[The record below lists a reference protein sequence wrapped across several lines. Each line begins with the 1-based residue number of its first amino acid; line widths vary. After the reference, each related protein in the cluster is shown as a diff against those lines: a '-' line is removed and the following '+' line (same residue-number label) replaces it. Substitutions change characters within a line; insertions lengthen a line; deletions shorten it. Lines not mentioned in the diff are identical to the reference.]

1 MLRDL
6 WNRWGY
12 VESIKELSWDEH
24 TGTAAL
30 PTPDDLAAAF
40 NRYPQRREVPFIYI
54 RASRLLAFD
63 DNTKAFN
70 QYAAAF
76 LAKID
81 INNVVA
87 RYGRQSAAAPQA
99 ASIDPILF
107 LARLE
112 VEASRVGA
120 SSVETAIKLVRD
132 YRGEDSLGKAFLI
145 IYENELADR
154 LPEANPDKLKRYEA
168 LFSRTEDLIDSLRNT
183 SANEHLQVVMSPV
196 YQELLDVSAQLYAR
210 LAHKMHIDALHE
222 VPKRYVR
229 ILTLRKQVASTAD
242 APWLESP
249 GKLSIYQLFKHE
261 AGRPSDITNEV
272 IALHRAVPGLRE
284 ALKVSILD
292 ADAFKAFKDLDTWDK
307 GTPLSS
313 NYAGSGM
320 RDKLIEW
327 LKRGW

>member
-1 MLRDL
+1 M
-6 WNRWGY
+6 N
-12 VESIKELSWDEH
+12 I

-54 RASRLLAFD
+54 RASQAFAFD

-87 RYGRQSAAAPQA
+87 RYGRQSAAAPQT

-132 YRGEDSLGKAFLI
+132 YRGEDSLGKAF
-145 IYENELADR
+145 
-154 LPEANPDKLKRYEA
+154 
-168 LFSRTEDLIDSLRNT
+168 
-183 SANEHLQVVMSPV
+183 
-196 YQELLDVSAQLYAR
+196 
-210 LAHKMHIDALHE
+210 
-222 VPKRYVR
+222 
-229 ILTLRKQVASTAD
+229 
-242 APWLESP
+242 
-249 GKLSIYQLFKHE
+249 
-261 AGRPSDITNEV
+261 
-272 IALHRAVPGLRE
+272 
-284 ALKVSILD
+284 
-292 ADAFKAFKDLDTWDK
+292 
-307 GTPLSS
+307 
-313 NYAGSGM
+313 
-320 RDKLIEW
+320 
-327 LKRGW
+327 